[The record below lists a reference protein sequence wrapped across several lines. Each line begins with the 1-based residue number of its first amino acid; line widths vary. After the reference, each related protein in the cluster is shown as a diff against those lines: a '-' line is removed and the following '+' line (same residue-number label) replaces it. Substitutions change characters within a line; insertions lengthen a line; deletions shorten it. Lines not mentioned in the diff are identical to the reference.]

1 LCVNNIPSFLIHMRV
16 LGFIASLL
24 SGASANRV
32 VKPTKPNIDANWQ
45 LTAGSVPEFSKW
57 RHTDGLFPQLQTGQD
72 VHMTMWEHTNFKTSE
87 FSFTLGAVGK
97 SNFTTPFNSEHKRQ
111 ATIGR
116 FHTYFLGRS
125 ADFRIGVGKRQKQS
139 KRLVRVTS
147 HRHGNPLKN
156 FDMTIYAV
164 RDAEKHTRFTVV
176 RKRNKA
182 YGIRGI
188 WNPLG
193 EKVVTAAK
201 RRAAA
206 KLLKKRRDV
215 YEFYEGWCPNGP
227 KGEVSTHDGPKNQR
241 CGKQV
246 MTQICTW
253 DGWNCQ
259 WYTGKVSPKSVEKG
273 PVVGNLDYLTQKMG
287 KALHF
292 KQVWDLHA
300 VAGGD
305 VGLMMVGAMLND
317 VIRAQESINLQHGH
331 NMIHMD
337 MR

>member
-87 FSFTLGAVGK
+87 FSFTLGTVGR
-97 SNFTTPFNSEHKRQ
+97 SNWTTPFNSKLKRQ

-116 FHTYFLGRS
+116 FHTYYMGRS

-139 KRLVRVTS
+139 KRLIRVTS
-147 HRHGNPLKN
+147 HRHGNPFKN
-156 FDMTIYAV
+156 FKNTVYAI

-176 RKRNKA
+176 RRRNKGYRLRA
-182 YGIRGI
+182 Y
-188 WNPLG
+188 LG
-193 EKVVTAAK
+193 PFPEKVLTAAK
-201 RRAAA
+201 RQVKA
-206 KLLKKRRDV
+206 KMKQNFDV
-215 YEFYEGWCPNGP
+215 YEFFEGWCPNGP
-227 KGEVSTHDGPKNQR
+227 MGQESVHNSPKNQR
-241 CGKQV
+241 CGQQV

-253 DGWNCQ
+253 KGWNCQ
-259 WYTGKVSPKSVEKG
+259 WYTGKVNPKFVADI
-273 PVVGNLDYLTQKMG
+273 PVVGNLDYLMQKMG
-287 KALHF
+287 KAIHF

-300 VAGGD
+300 LAGGD

-317 VIRAQESINLQHGH
+317 VIRAQESINLQQGH
-331 NMIHMD
+331 NLIKMD